1 MENAMC
7 DLPTKIKEAAQAV
20 QETISNRPD
29 FGIVLG
35 TGLGKL
41 ADEIDVNAE
50 MAYSQIPHFP
60 GTTVDTHAGKMIA
73 GTIDG
78 RNVIAMSGRFHM
90 YEGYSL
96 EQITL
101 PVRVMKEL
109 GVSVLILSNASGGMN
124 PMHSVG
130 DIVIIED
137 HINLMGAN
145 PLIGPNVDELGPRFP
160 DMCMPYDRQLMEA
173 AEAAALTHGVKAHR
187 GVYVGVSGPN
197 LETRAEYRFLRTIGA
212 DVVGMSTI
220 PEVLVG
226 VHAGLKILAFSII
239 TDRCLPDSLQP
250 ANIEEIIAVANS
262 SEPKLSRIVKTVISD
277 SQL

>member
-1 MENAMC
+1 MEKPMC
-7 DLPTKIKEAAQAV
+7 DLRTKIKEAAGAIRGK
-20 QETISNRPD
+20 ISASPD

-41 ADEIDVNAE
+41 AEEIDVDAE
-50 MAYSQIPHFP
+50 MSYNDIPHFP

-73 GTIDG
+73 GSLDG
-78 RNVIAMSGRFHM
+78 RSVVAMSGRFHM
-90 YEGYSL
+90 YEGYSM

-109 GVSVLILSNASGGMN
+109 GISVLILSNASGGMN

-137 HINLMGAN
+137 HINLMGTN
-145 PLIGPNVDELGPRFP
+145 PLIGPNDEELGPRFP
-160 DMCMPYDRQLMEA
+160 DMCIPYDRELLGA
-173 AEAAALTHGVKAHR
+173 AERAALTLGVKAHR

-226 VHAGLKILAFSII
+226 VHSGLKILAFSII
-239 TDRCLPDSLQP
+239 TDRCLPDALQP
-250 ANIEEIIAVANS
+250 ANIEEIIAVASS
-262 SEPKLSRIVKTVISD
+262 SEPRLSAIVKTVIA
-277 SQL
+277 QTEI